1 MLCIICNR
9 FNNKEKKTY
18 IYTYIVKRKKGL
30 SYEVRNKLP
39 SSSEVV

>member
-30 SYEVRNKLP
+30 SYVYNGELGK
-39 SSSEVV
+39 